1 MMNIMAPRGTN
12 DLLPPLS
19 LHWQYV
25 ENIARQV
32 FANSNYQEIRTPIFE
47 YTELF
52 QRGIGEVTDIVEKEM
67 YTFTDKS
74 GRSITLRPENTAS
87 VVRSFLENKIYGQ
100 PQPNKYFYLGPMF
113 RYERPQ
119 AGRFRQFYQ
128 LGIEVLGSNDPAI
141 DAEVINLGLNLLK
154 ELGLTGLEV
163 YINSIGCPECRAE
176 YIKVLQEYL
185 MSREGELCSDCQNRL
200 NKNPLR
206 VLDCKDKSC
215 AGLLRNAPK
224 IIDYLCIDC
233 QDHFEKVKE
242 YLTVVKVDFII
253 EPMLVRG
260 LDYYTHT
267 AFEIKYNKLG
277 AQDTIFAGGRY
288 NGLAE
293 EIGGRSV
300 PGVGFALGL
309 ERLMLTIAEQGIS
322 LPVEEGIDLFI
333 ASIGEAAKKAAFTY
347 VHSLRDAGFRA
358 EIDYLARSVKSQLKT
373 ADRFKARFTIVLGED
388 ELKKGTARIKN
399 METGEQAEICL
410 TELVEKMAEKAEKR
424 G

>member
-1 MMNIMAPRGTN
+1 MNIMAPRGTN

-32 FANSNYQEIRTPIFE
+32 FANYNYQEIRTPIFE

-128 LGIEVLGSNDPAI
+128 LGIEALGSNDPAI

-185 MSREGELCSDCQNRL
+185 MSRKGELCSDCQNRL

-215 AGLLRNAPK
+215 AGLLQTAPK

-242 YLTVVKVDFII
+242 YLTVVKVDFIV

-293 EIGGRSV
+293 EIGGRSI

-333 ASIGEAAKKAAFTY
+333 ASIGEDAKKAAFTY

>member
-1 MMNIMAPRGTN
+1 MNIMAPRGTN

-32 FANSNYQEIRTPIFE
+32 FANYNYQEIRTPIFE

-128 LGIEVLGSNDPAI
+128 LGIEALGSNDPAI

-185 MSREGELCSDCQNRL
+185 MNRKGELCSDCQNRL

-215 AGLLRNAPK
+215 AGLLQTAPK

-293 EIGGRSV
+293 EIGGRSI

-333 ASIGEAAKKAAFTY
+333 VSIGEAAKKAAFTY
-347 VHSLRDAGFRA
+347 VHNLRDAGFRA

-373 ADRFKARFTIVLGED
+373 AVRFKARFTIVLGED
-388 ELKKGTARIKN
+388 ELQKRTARIKN

>member
-1 MMNIMAPRGTN
+1 MNIMAPRGTN

-32 FANSNYQEIRTPIFE
+32 FANYNYQEIRTPIFE

-128 LGIEVLGSNDPAI
+128 LGIEALGSNDPAI

-185 MSREGELCSDCQNRL
+185 MSRKGELCSDCQNRL

-215 AGLLRNAPK
+215 AGLLQTAPK

-233 QDHFEKVKE
+233 QDHFKKVKE

-293 EIGGRSV
+293 EIGGRSI

-333 ASIGEAAKKAAFTY
+333 VSIGEAAKKAAFTY
-347 VHSLRDAGFRA
+347 VHNLRDAGFRA

-373 ADRFKARFTIVLGED
+373 AVRFKARFTIVLGED
-388 ELKKGTARIKN
+388 ELQKRTARIKN